1 MRQKEIEE
9 KMKEQVINE
18 IEKHQMNEAIND
30 MFVKNKF
37 DVNLL
42 EEKVK

>member
-1 MRQKEIEE
+1 LRQKEIEE